1 MSPGDYVS
9 IIEALYAIELP
20 QREWLGHV
28 ARTSAAAIPLAHC
41 GAYAITYDA
50 SDVNDCLFTGFAS
63 TGDVDERLA
72 YALEFEF
79 PETYRQRPQLV
90 EAVLR
95 RVAFAP
101 SHELPMP
108 EELRGSH
115 EQLARFGVD
124 HILGL
129 NGVNVDGRGAHIGL
143 LLPDR
148 ESSID
153 AELLA
158 RLSSHLAAAA
168 RLRQRLGD
176 APPLERADAILE
188 ANGTIA
194 HAVGSARVHE
204 ARTALAA
211 AARHLERL
219 RGPSRRRDPEKAARD
234 WRTLVRGEWS
244 MVDYFD
250 ADGRRYILAQ
260 SNEPSLAPIDLL
272 SQRERQV
279 VALAAI
285 GHSNKMIGYELGI
298 AVSTVGVLLGR
309 AARKLG
315 TRKRRETM
323 AAYAAVVAHVMN
335 AAGTDE
341 TET

>member
-20 QREWLGHV
+20 EREWLGHI
-28 ARTSAAAIPLAHC
+28 ARTSAAAMPFAHR

-50 SDVNDCLFTGFAS
+50 SDVNDCRFTGFAR
-63 TGDVDERLA
+63 TGEVDERLA
-72 YALEFEF
+72 YALEFDF
-79 PETYRQRPQLV
+79 PQTYRQRPQLV

-95 RVAFAP
+95 HVAFAP
-101 SHELPMP
+101 SHELPLP

-115 EQLARFGVD
+115 EALALFGVD

-148 ESSID
+148 EARVD
-153 AELLA
+153 PELLA

-168 RLRQRLGD
+168 RLRLRLGD
-176 APPLERADAILE
+176 APPLECADAILE
-188 ANGTIA
+188 SNGSIA
-194 HAVGSARVHE
+194 HAVGTAKVHE
-204 ARTALAA
+204 ARAALAA

-219 RGPSRRRDPEKAARD
+219 RGPSRRRDPEKAARE

-250 ADGRRYILAQ
+250 GDGRRYVLAQ

-285 GHSNKMIGYELGI
+285 GHANKMIGYELGI

-315 TRKRRETM
+315 TRTRRETI
-323 AAYAAVVAHVMN
+323 AAYAAAAAHFTQ
-335 AAGTDE
+335 AADPDGVE
-341 TET
+341 S

>member
-28 ARTSAAAIPLAHC
+28 ARASAAAMPFDHR

-50 SDVNDCLFTGFAS
+50 SDVNDCRFTGFAN
-63 TGDVDERLA
+63 TGEVDERLA
-72 YALEFEF
+72 QVLAVDF
-79 PETYRQRPQLV
+79 PRIYRQTPQLV
-90 EAVLR
+90 EAILR

-101 SHELPMP
+101 SHELPLP
-108 EELRGSH
+108 EELRGAH
-115 EQLARFGVD
+115 EALARFGVD

-129 NGVNVDGRGAHIGL
+129 NGVNVDGHGAHIGL

-148 ESSID
+148 EAGLD
-153 AELLA
+153 PDLMA
-158 RLSSHLAAAA
+158 RLSSHLAAAS
-168 RLRQRLGD
+168 RLRLRLGD

-188 ANGTIA
+188 SNGSIA
-194 HAVGSARVHE
+194 HAVGSATVRE
-204 ARTALAA
+204 ARAALAA
-211 AARHLERL
+211 AARNLERL

-234 WRTLVRGEWS
+234 WRTLVHGEWS
-244 MVDYFD
+244 MVDHFD
-250 ADGRRYILAQ
+250 ADGRRYVLAQ
-260 SNEPSLAPIDLL
+260 SNEPSLAPVELL

-285 GHSNKMIGYELGI
+285 GHANKMIGYELGI

-315 TRKRRETM
+315 TRTRRETI
-323 AAYAAVVAHVMN
+323 AAYAAVVAHITQ
-335 AAGTDE
+335 AADPDGVE
-341 TET
+341 S